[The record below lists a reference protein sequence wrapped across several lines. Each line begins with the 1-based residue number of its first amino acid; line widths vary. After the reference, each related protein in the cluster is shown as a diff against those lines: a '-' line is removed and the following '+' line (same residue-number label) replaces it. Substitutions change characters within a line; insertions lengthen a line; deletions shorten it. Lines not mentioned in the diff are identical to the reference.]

1 MKTQTL
7 ILLCMMTLSSTS
19 CGKNEEVRIVEELIT
34 ENGSGSEQEKPTP
47 NDSTSLHAPD
57 KGTMENV
64 NPHDYI
70 ADAIDLGLSV
80 KWASFNIGASK
91 PEEYGGLYGWADGT
105 GTKTSAEYDD
115 YPTANPP
122 ADICGTEYDIA
133 HTKWGGKWRLPSLEE
148 QQELVNRCKLVKSSY
163 HNVRGY
169 TVTGSNGNQ
178 IFLPGVGGRIE
189 DKTYYQVDGAD
200 YWSGTL
206 SSNKKQAYYLYY
218 YIGEEPTVGT
228 LPRYYGFAVRAVC
241 N

>member
-105 GTKTSAEYDD
+105 GTKTSAEYLSPKNTVAYMDGQMAQGRKPLQNMTIIPLPILQ
-115 YPTANPP
+115 PT
-122 ADICGTEYDIA
+122 
-133 HTKWGGKWRLPSLEE
+133 SVE
-148 QQELVNRCKLVKSSY
+148 QNM
-163 HNVRGY
+163 
-169 TVTGSNGNQ
+169 T
-178 IFLPGVGGRIE
+178 
-189 DKTYYQVDGAD
+189 
-200 YWSGTL
+200 
-206 SSNKKQAYYLYY
+206 
-218 YIGEEPTVGT
+218 
-228 LPRYYGFAVRAVC
+228 
-241 N
+241 